1 MPLLRT
7 PGGGPPDPRPKP
19 PGRPPDPPGRR
30 PRPPGRR
37 PDPPEGRTE
46 PSAARAEAGHRGA
59 RTAQRAP
66 RHRAA
71 RRGPR
76 RFTRR
81 DLAVI
86 GVLLGIPVL
95 LDIAIIWGPT
105 LASVGLSFTHWDG
118 IGDISWAGTENYRN
132 LFTAYPAFWP
142 AAGHNLLWL
151 AFLALVATP
160 FGLLLAVLIDRG
172 VRFSRFYQSTLY
184 MPVVLSLAVVG
195 FIAQL
200 IFSRDQGALN
210 AIIGNTAEPTDW
222 LGDPDLNIW
231 MILLAAAWRHTG
243 YVMILFLA
251 GLKAVDPSLKEA
263 AAIDGASEAQTFFRV
278 ILPTLRPVNV
288 IVGVITVIE
297 ALRAFD
303 IVYAVNKGRN
313 GLELLSVL
321 VTDNIIGEASR
332 IGFGS
337 AIAVVLLV
345 FSLGFVVTFLVQ
357 ELRGERER

>member
-1 MPLLRT
+1 MSIGRLMPMMREREAPPVPTRT
-7 PGGGPPDPRPKP
+7 V
-19 PGRPPDPPGRR
+19 GRR
-30 PRPPGRR
+30 
-37 PDPPEGRTE
+37 
-46 PSAARAEAGHRGA
+46 
-59 RTAQRAP
+59 
-66 RHRAA
+66 
-71 RRGPR
+71 R

-81 DLAVI
+81 DAGVI

-95 LDIAIIWGPT
+95 LDVFVVWGPT
-105 LASVGLSFTHWDG
+105 LASVVLSFTSWDG
-118 IGDISWAGTENYRN
+118 IGDISWVGTDNYEN
-132 LFTAYPAFWP
+132 LFTNYPAFWP
-142 AAGHNLLWL
+142 AVRHNVLWL
-151 AFLALVATP
+151 AFLGLVSTP
-160 FGLLLAVLIDRG
+160 FGLLLAVLVDRG
-172 VRFSRFYQSTLY
+172 VRFSRFYQSALY

-200 IFSRDQGALN
+200 VFSRDQGALN
-210 AIIGNTAEPTDW
+210 AVLGGGTNPTDW

-243 YVMILFLA
+243 YVMILYLA
-251 GLKAVDPSLKEA
+251 GLKAVDPALKEA
-263 AAIDGASEAQTFFRV
+263 AAIDGASERQTFFRV
-278 ILPTLRPVNV
+278 VLPTLRPVNI

-337 AIAVVLLV
+337 AIAVVLLLV
-345 FSLGFVVTFLVQ
+345 SMGFVVTFLVQ
-357 ELRGERER
+357 EMRGEKNR